1 MKVVGVESTSILV
14 LYHGSSNKPEFE
26 ESLMVHFVDFD
37 TTVCKVALK
46 EGTPSSGS
54 ACSFAPP
61 TSGTSFEDNY
71 LNSQVQAGV
80 QCMKFLVSSLRHF
93 VGDTVSAKSTSVVGD
108 LHALL
113 RRKHFDAIF
122 IALPV
127 ETISRAEFSNSI
139 GPEPRRTIVHPFGFP
154 WQKGCDDRVHRIT
167 AVAGMQFAMW
177 APRTQARL
185 HVVIQHHGGNFGNL
199 SFCRRCTLNAT
210 HSPCAGRLRMRCFQ
224 DRQDCSHQCQLQ
236 RSQVSPA
243 AGLNTHP
250 SSCQESTQAPC
261 QCLADAAGS
270 TAPVSE
276 LQAPRII
283 LPEIFQPCPVW

>member
-1 MKVVGVESTSILV
+1 M
-14 LYHGSSNKPEFE
+14 
-26 ESLMVHFVDFD
+26 
-37 TTVCKVALK
+37 
-46 EGTPSSGS
+46 PSSLPCLLRPSLARNSRTQLDQNRDAQLCIPLGS
-54 ACSFAPP
+54 PGKRVVTTECIA
-61 TSGTSFEDNY
+61 
-71 LNSQVQAGV
+71 SQRWLG
-80 QCMKFLVSSLRHF
+80 CSSLCGH
-93 VGDTVSAKSTSVVGD
+93 
-108 LHALL
+108 
-113 RRKHFDAIF
+113 
-122 IALPV
+122 
-127 ETISRAEFSNSI
+127 
-139 GPEPRRTIVHPFGFP
+139 
-154 WQKGCDDRVHRIT
+154 
-167 AVAGMQFAMW
+167 
-177 APRTQARL
+177 PRTQARL